1 MAVKPAP
8 PLHTRLAGV
17 LLLASIVVLTAWR
30 LVIVEAILGPV
41 NPADDLPGPERDLLA
56 SGLLVG
62 SIFATIGFSLLARQ
76 LRRTSA
82 GRWAQIGQYTCQA
95 APVIL
100 ALGMLGILI
109 NPAFQILFTA
119 FAVLTTGSWV
129 IFGLALW
136 RAGVL
141 RWYGLVSAILGVVML
156 IFILAGMFIIFIMS
170 AALLPLGLGLLL
182 RRQPQPTTLV
192 QIAGS
197 PIGQGR
203 AAGR

>member
-1 MAVKPAP
+1 MSAVSRKVSERCPRSPRSPSPLRTVLTPPTHRTSCAHAQRKWRTAMAVKPAP

-100 ALGMLGILI
+100 ALGMLG
-109 NPAFQILFTA
+109 
-119 FAVLTTGSWV
+119 
-129 IFGLALW
+129 
-136 RAGVL
+136 
-141 RWYGLVSAILGVVML
+141 
-156 IFILAGMFIIFIMS
+156 
-170 AALLPLGLGLLL
+170 
-182 RRQPQPTTLV
+182 
-192 QIAGS
+192 
-197 PIGQGR
+197 
-203 AAGR
+203 